1 MDENNEKTL
10 KRILLKDREIILLGT
25 AHVSKESINDVEST
39 IREENP
45 DCVCVELD
53 EVRYKSLTS
62 KDTWQQINISQVLR
76 EGKGFLLLANLV
88 LASFQKKLGSDLG
101 VKPGDEM
108 KAAIEVSQELNIK
121 TEMVDRPIH
130 TTLKRAWAKNRGWGR
145 SKLLATLL
153 SAAFSNEKL
162 EEAEIEKLKNQS
174 AMDNMMQEMAEY
186 LPNIKGVLIDERDR
200 YLASKIWESSGKKIV
215 AVLGAGHLPGTER
228 FIKELEAGTKTT
240 DVSDI
245 EIIPPKSTVSKI
257 ASWIFPIIIIGLIVL
272 GFFKGGGIKTGQML
286 LSFVLWNGGLAAI
299 GSIIALGHPLAI
311 LASFLGA
318 PFTTINPFLGI
329 GMVSGLVQAWAK
341 KPQVRDMENLTNDAG
356 TFSGWYKNRITKV
369 LLVFILSSL
378 GSSIGTFI
386 TVPALIANL
395 IK

>member
-1 MDENNEKTL
+1 MNQPLKHLSFNE
-10 KRILLKDREIILLGT
+10 REIILLGT
-25 AHVSKESINDVEST
+25 AHISKESIEEVERC
-39 IREENP
+39 IRSEQP

-53 EVRYKSLTS
+53 EQRYKALTNE
-62 KDTWQQINISQVLR
+62 KQWQELDIIEVLKS
-76 EGKGFLLLANLV
+76 GKGFLLLANLV
-88 LASFQKKLGSDLG
+88 LAAFQKRIGADVG

-108 KAAIEVSQELNIK
+108 KAAIEISQELNIK

-130 TTLKRAWAKNRGWGR
+130 TTLKRAWAKNRGLGR

-186 LPNIKGVLIDERDR
+186 LPSIKGVLIDERDR

-245 EIIPPKSTVSKI
+245 EVIPPKSTGSKI
-257 ASWIFPIIIIGLIVL
+257 AAWIFPIVIIGLIVL

-299 GSIIALGHPLAI
+299 GTLIALGHPLAI

-329 GMVSGLVQAWAK
+329 GMISGLVQAWAK

-378 GSSIGTFI
+378 GSSIGTFM